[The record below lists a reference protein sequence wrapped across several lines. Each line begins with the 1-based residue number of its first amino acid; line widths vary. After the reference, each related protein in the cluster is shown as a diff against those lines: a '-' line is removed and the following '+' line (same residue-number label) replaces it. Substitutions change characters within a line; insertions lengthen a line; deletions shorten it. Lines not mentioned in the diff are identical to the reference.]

1 MEIESPNNSP
11 YYLPNKNVGNNSK
24 FPQQGNILQQGR
36 QVGMNQSQNL
46 SANFSNLNV
55 GNNMSLGPMNTP
67 NAYGQPNRLNQGYN
81 QPYQQQQQQ
90 QQQNAYQNNYNQP
103 NYNPQNYNQQQ
114 YPANN
119 YPQQNKGPNFQNNNF
134 NNNYKTQNYN
144 NNQNYPNHPNQ
155 QNY

>member
-11 YYLPNKNVGNNSK
+11 YYLPNKNVGINSK

-134 NNNYKTQNYN
+134 NNNYQTQNYN
-144 NNQNYPNHPNQ
+144 NNQNYPNYPNQ

>member
-11 YYLPNKNVGNNSK
+11 YYLPNKNVGINSK

-90 QQQNAYQNNYNQP
+90 QNAYQNNYNQP

-134 NNNYKTQNYN
+134 NNNYQTQNYN